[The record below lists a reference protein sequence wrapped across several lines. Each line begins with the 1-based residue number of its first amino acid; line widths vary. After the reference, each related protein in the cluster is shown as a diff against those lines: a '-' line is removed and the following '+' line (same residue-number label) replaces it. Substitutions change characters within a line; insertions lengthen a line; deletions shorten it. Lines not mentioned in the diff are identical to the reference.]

1 MLKLSPLD
9 LRSRAGE
16 GLLNG
21 VADIASREL
30 VAIAQRLARLFF
42 IASPFAPGFCC
53 IGGEIA
59 LDGDT
64 ASAHGMPRLSVTG
77 NGETAEQALVSCL
90 GEAADFLS
98 QFERAGD
105 VAVVAAGGDDSNVV
119 ADGWIAQAASSAGNP
134 IDWIRALDASTG
146 RAALLPADICLRR
159 RPGRRA
165 IEPVGAL
172 SSGAAA
178 GPNFESA
185 ALRAVL
191 ELCERDAAALWW
203 LGGRRPQRFA
213 LEHPATTAAA
223 ALIERLR
230 QGTTTR
236 RTLLLDITTDNG
248 VPAVAAVS
256 MNADGR
262 GMACGLASRLVAA
275 DAAKAAILEMCQ
287 MEMAAPV
294 ADAKRA
300 ERGEAALNEADRRHL
315 RRAEFLAA
323 DCELLRPRYA
333 SSLATSGPVAD
344 PGLDGLVGHL
354 SRCGIRLFL
363 VDHTRQDIGV
373 PVARAVSPDLQPF
386 SATASTKRFMRAR
399 ADSGSAGTVATGI
412 PLL

>member
-1 MLKLSPLD
+1 MFPNG
-9 LRSRAGE
+9 AE
-16 GLLNG
+16 LLNSL
-21 VADIASREL
+21 AAIASREL
-30 VAIAQRLARLFF
+30 VAIAERLDRVFS
-42 IASPFAPGFCC
+42 IASPFAPGFYC

-64 ASAHGMPRLSVTG
+64 ASAYGMPRLSVTG
-77 NGETAEQALVSCL
+77 NGETLEQALVSCL

-105 VAVVAAGGDDSNVV
+105 VEALAAGGDDSNFV

-134 IDWIRALDASTG
+134 IDWTSALDASTR

-159 RPGRRA
+159 PPQRRV

-203 LGGRRPQRFA
+203 LGGRRPKSFA
-213 LEHPATTAAA
+213 LEHPVTGAAA

-262 GMACGLASRLVAA
+262 GMACGLSSRLAAA
-275 DAAKAAILEMCQ
+275 DAAKAAVLEMCQ

-315 RRAEFLAA
+315 RRTEFMAA
-323 DCELLRPRYA
+323 DCELLHARYA
-333 SSLATSGPVAD
+333 SVPATSGLAPD
-344 PGLDGLVGHL
+344 FGLDGLVSHL

-363 VDHTRQDIGV
+363 VDHTRKDIGV

-386 SATASTKRFMRAR
+386 SMAVSTERLVRAR
-399 ADSGSAGTVATGI
+399 SENGADAGMGI